1 MASGL
6 GGAKFGE
13 QPAEGDPHLLR
24 VTGSVSL
31 PHGEQRAARALVGL
45 PPVATGVVLTLAW
58 ALLPLLEVWVAPVL
72 AGWLDALRGAGGAGG
87 VNAVAS
93 SENAAIAL
101 TAARIGAGVLI
112 AVGPLTMAVAARW
125 PGVARAGVGVVIGLA
140 TGIIAATALDAPIRF
155 LLAAATGMV
164 GLAAVLGWFRVPPEL
179 ADLHRRPASY
189 ATVGAVSGVFA
200 TGALVLAVDL
210 TGAWSG
216 RAALA
221 GAAASAAVWLLLR
234 AAGGARRVRALAGV
248 ALGLSLL
255 PLVPVADAALLA
267 LPALA
272 LLPVAAFAARRLVTL
287 RGRAPAG
294 LPAPPAA
301 ALVAGTFLLGGFI
314 GAVFLA
320 LPAASATATPLRFI
334 DALFTSF
341 SAICVTGL
349 VVVDTPTALSGFGQT
364 IVLLL
369 IQLGGLGIMT
379 FSTAAILL
387 LGHRMSLSHETTVAH
402 LVETSDRGRLGDQV
416 RLIFRVTALCEGIGA
431 LLLTGLFVL
440 GGDGLG
446 TALWRGVF
454 TSISAFCNAG
464 FALQTDSLIGY
475 AAAPGVL
482 AVTGALIV
490 LGGLGPIL
498 IALIV
503 AGRRPVAI
511 GPRLA
516 LVTTGLLLAI
526 GFVGFAAFEW
536 DRTLASLSTGDKLM
550 NALFQSITLRT
561 AGFNSVDLAATHP
574 ATYTV
579 MVLLMYIGGC
589 PGSTAGGVKTTTI
602 AVLVLLVRAAFR
614 DVAHVEVYGHQ
625 IDPRAIRKAT
635 AVTFIGSTCA
645 VLVLLS
651 LVATQPMT
659 LHVALFEAISALGT
673 VGLSIGGTALLDEVG
688 KLLITLAMFAGRVG
702 PLTLL
707 LVLAG
712 RREAR
717 PDVRHPLSDVA
728 VG

>member
-1 MASGL
+1 M
-6 GGAKFGE
+6 
-13 QPAEGDPHLLR
+13 
-24 VTGSVSL
+24 TGSVPL

-45 PPVATGVVLTLAW
+45 PPIATGVALTLAW
-58 ALLPLLEVWVAPVL
+58 ALLPLGEAWVAPVV
-72 AGWLDALRGAGGAGG
+72 AGWFDGSGTGSGGRE
-87 VNAVAS
+87 NPAVVLAAS
-93 SENAAIAL
+93 
-101 TAARIGAGVLI
+101 RIGAGVL
-112 AVGPLTMAVAARW
+112 VGLAPLAMGLAHRW
-125 PGVARAGVGVVIGLA
+125 AGVARAIVGAMIGLA
-140 TGIIAATALDAPIRF
+140 TGSIAVTALDAPIRF
-155 LLAAATGMV
+155 LLAVAVGMV
-164 GLAAVLGWFRVPPEL
+164 GLAAVLGWFRVPREL
-179 ADLHRRPASY
+179 ADQHRRPASD
-189 ATVGAVSGVFA
+189 ATAGAVVGVFA

-210 TGAWSG
+210 TAALSG

-221 GAAASAAVWLLLR
+221 GAAASAAIWLLLR
-234 AAGGARRVRALAGV
+234 AAGGAPRVRLLAGV
-248 ALGLSLL
+248 ALALSLL
-255 PLVPVADAALLA
+255 PLVPGGDAALLA

-272 LLPVAAFAARRLVTL
+272 LLPVTALAARRLIPQ

-314 GAVFLA
+314 GAVFLS

-349 VVVDTPTALSGFGQT
+349 AVVDTPTALSGFGQM

-387 LGHRMSLSHETTVAH
+387 LGHRMSLSHETTVAN
-402 LVETSDRGRLGDQV
+402 LVETSDRGRLADQV

-454 TSISAFCNAG
+454 TAISAFCNAG

-516 LVTTGLLLAI
+516 LVTTGALLAI
-526 GFVGFAAFEW
+526 GFVAFAAFEW

-561 AGFNSVDLAATHP
+561 AGFNSIDLAATHP

-579 MVLLMYIGGC
+579 MILLMYIGGC

-635 AVTFIGSTCA
+635 AVTFIGSACG
-645 VLVLLS
+645 VLLLLA
-651 LVATQPMT
+651 LVATQPMN
-659 LHVALFEAISALGT
+659 LPVALFEAISALGT

-712 RREAR
+712 RRDAR
-717 PDVRHPLSDVA
+717 ADVRRPLSDVA